1 MTLPDSQPWYARPRA
16 RAWLAAA
23 AVGLFVFALGAAT
36 DVGLGDESHHFR
48 KASLF
53 LEAGRRLTCDPAYGP
68 VVPPGWPYYDGALWH
83 AGLAILW
90 WLTGTRSVLA
100 AQAYQAAWVILLLG
114 CAWEAGRAL
123 GGNRAAWWTLL
134 AAAMPCVLFFGVLFY
149 VEVAM
154 MAFLALAAA
163 LAIRQHPLWSGLAFG
178 LAFLVKPNVFLIW
191 PAWFLGVLIA
201 AGPGWRG
208 RIVRGLLATLGTLVV
223 APDLAWRHV
232 HLGTTGVVYL
242 SLSGG
247 DPSIPADVRAMLLAR
262 GPETFYAPSSFWN
275 PADLAMFLGVPAGVG
290 LVLSLVRVRRLGRP
304 VQVLWL
310 LVAMFL
316 AAWFALMASDRV
328 SEVRY
333 LMPLFVVFILLA
345 GLALADACAASK
357 RPATARPVAV
367 PGWAAVLVA
376 LAVVQA
382 LAVGGFALQKR
393 RIDPAFLAAVR
404 AVGRLEVHRPPGFV
418 LCPEAMVMMY
428 GGRPILWAAVN
439 PGPFFFVWS
448 PEKQWRILDYFGVA
462 YIVVPRARV
471 YDDAEVKHTG
481 GFPKSYVDRLP
492 GLPYVE
498 REPAIDRGGLLV
510 YRVRPLETARPPPS
524 PAPPGT

>member
-1 MTLPDSQPWYARPRA
+1 
-16 RAWLAAA
+16 
-23 AVGLFVFALGAAT
+23 
-36 DVGLGDESHHFR
+36 
-48 KASLF
+48 
-53 LEAGRRLTCDPAYGP
+53 
-68 VVPPGWPYYDGALWH
+68 
-83 AGLAILW
+83 
-90 WLTGTRSVLA
+90 
-100 AQAYQAAWVILLLG
+100 
-114 CAWEAGRAL
+114 
-123 GGNRAAWWTLL
+123 
-134 AAAMPCVLFFGVLFY
+134 MPCVLFFGVLLY

-163 LAIRQHPLWSGLAFG
+163 LAIRRHPLGSGLAFG
-178 LAFLVKPNVFLIW
+178 LAFLVKPTVFLIW

-208 RIVRGLLATLGTLVV
+208 RIMPGLLATLGTALVV
-223 APDLAWRHV
+223 VPDLAWRHV

-262 GPETFYAPSSFWN
+262 GPETFYAPSSFWFLSHRMTSLGV
-275 PADLAMFLGVPAGVG
+275 PTTFRDTTVRAVAWALDLATFLGVPAAVG

-304 VQVLWL
+304 VQALWL
-310 LVAMFL
+310 LAAVFL
-316 AAWFALMASDRV
+316 TAWFALMASDRV

-333 LMPLFVVFILLA
+333 LMPLFVVLILVA

-357 RPATARPVAV
+357 Q
-367 PGWAAVLVA
+367 WAAVLVA
-376 LAVVQA
+376 LAAVQA
-382 LAVGGFALQKR
+382 LTVGGFALQKR

-404 AVGRLEVHRPPGFV
+404 AVGRLEVRRPPGFV

-471 YDDAEVKHTG
+471 YDDTEAKHTG

-498 REPAIDRGGLLV
+498 REPVIDRGGLVV
-510 YRVRPLETARPPPS
+510 YRVRPLETARPPLS
-524 PAPPGT
+524 PARPGT